1 MWSASWLVQSWAGGC
16 FKMLT
21 TPMRLKRRGGKGQEK
36 NRDVVNDAKLQGIIS
51 NQDAFEK
58 QLFLCAK
65 HTGSWM
71 SVQGTTETGTILAA
85 TEFRDF
91 KCDNYNVNPPNL
103 INKWYGCLQKFSDC
117 HTLSCR
123 NWGFVIARHNEIRD
137 EIIHLARQA
146 FYHNCVRREPLIH
159 LGHSISEGEVHHC
172 GSIS

>member
-1 MWSASWLVQSWAGGC
+1 
-16 FKMLT
+16 MLT

-51 NQDAFEK
+51 NQDAFKK

-91 KCDNYNVNPPNL
+91 KCDHYNVNPPNL
-103 INKWYGCLQKFSDC
+103 INK
-117 HTLSCR
+117 
-123 NWGFVIARHNEIRD
+123 
-137 EIIHLARQA
+137 
-146 FYHNCVRREPLIH
+146 
-159 LGHSISEGEVHHC
+159 
-172 GSIS
+172 